1 MIVGTGIDVVEIS
14 RIEQAMERFGERF
27 LSRVLTAK
35 EHERMPR
42 AGKAAYVAARF
53 AAKEAAL
60 KALGTGMSQGIS
72 LVDAEVDNLPSGQP
86 QLMLYG
92 AARERANSLGVV
104 RSHISLTHSRIS
116 AAAVVVFEA

>member
-35 EHERMPR
+35 EQERMPR